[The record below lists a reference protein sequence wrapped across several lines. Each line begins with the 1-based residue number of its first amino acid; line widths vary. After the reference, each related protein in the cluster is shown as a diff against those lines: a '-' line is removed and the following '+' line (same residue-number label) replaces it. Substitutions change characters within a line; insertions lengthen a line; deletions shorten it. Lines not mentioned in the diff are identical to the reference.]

1 MGFSQCFSLVFGMLT
16 HAPTWMRLEHVV
28 LSDCVA
34 EDHVWEKHTRP
45 LICQVWD
52 RQLQRDR
59 KGSSGCQGPGWREG
73 GWGVT
78 ANGNGVSFCGDGMA
92 FGPQTG
98 NPMKATMT
106 PCLTQ

>member
-1 MGFSQCFSLVFGMLT
+1 MGETHEALDMPSLGQAT
-16 HAPTWMRLEHVV
+16 SE
-28 LSDCVA
+28 
-34 EDHVWEKHTRP
+34 
-45 LICQVWD
+45 
-52 RQLQRDR
+52 RQE
-59 KGSSGCQGPGWREG
+59 GGSGCQGPGWREG

-98 NPMKATMT
+98 NPVKAMMT